1 MTHTRRCHLTR
12 QRRHPPLLT
21 GQVPCSLG
29 RSPRP
34 TSQGHRCHGDTRVP
48 GHVCGIGL
56 EPRHRAYATPHAGS
70 SHGDRGGSSRRRRKQ
85 FSAPLRLCVLITNL
99 GQTSAPLALAAC
111 VAAPRAAARLGPLG
125 RRGSTRARPQRRPGA
140 KVSALLGKTSSLER
154 TSTKW
159 QQAQGIRSSQCL
171 LRLTGFS
178 ESTRSPRMSTSLM
191 GQGSRV
197 RGNTEEALSRMAK
210 FMASHVKCSA
220 CSSMHVGRRPRRR
233 RPDSWQNRL

>member
-1 MTHTRRCHLTR
+1 MSHLRDTHQTGSHPQATASA
-12 QRRHPPLLT
+12 PPLLT
-21 GQVPCSLG
+21 GQAPCSLG

-34 TSQGHRCHGDTRVP
+34 TSQGHRRHGDTRVP

-125 RRGSTRARPQRRPGA
+125 RRGSTGALPRRRPGA
-140 KVSALLGKTSSLER
+140 KVSALLGKTR
-154 TSTKW
+154 
-159 QQAQGIRSSQCL
+159 R
-171 LRLTGFS
+171 
-178 ESTRSPRMSTSLM
+178 PR
-191 GQGSRV
+191 
-197 RGNTEEALSRMAK
+197 
-210 FMASHVKCSA
+210 
-220 CSSMHVGRRPRRR
+220 HVGRRPRRP